1 MAEVV
6 LVFDEPVQ
14 FDGLSYAAQV
24 VGRPD
29 RHLWEGWIEF
39 AGKDSGE
46 VRRTPRETTQPD
58 RDALVYWATGLSAT
72 YLEGALRRALEP
84 PPHRRIEIMPEPYFE
99 SPAPSPVA
107 DVVAPDR
114 AILDPYS
121 VGAKGEE
128 LLRRELGALADWH
141 LRNIV
146 RGYALADPAV
156 DLEPLTQRELIELIV
171 GAVRPA

>member
-6 LVFDEPVQ
+6 FAFEPHVAI
-14 FDGLSYAAQV
+14 DGVPYAARV

-39 AGKDSGE
+39 VRTDGGD

-58 RDALVYWATGLSAT
+58 RDALVYWATGLSRT
-72 YLEGALRRALEP
+72 YLEGALHRALEP
-84 PPHRRIEIMPEPYFE
+84 PPRRRVEVVPEPYFD
-99 SPAPSPVA
+99 SPAPSSVP
-107 DVVAPDR
+107 DVVMSDYAV
-114 AILDPYS
+114 LDPFS
-121 VGAKGEE
+121 VGEKGED

-146 RGYALADPAV
+146 RAYRLADPMLN
-156 DLEPLTQRELIELIV
+156 LERLSQPELVELIV
-171 GAVRPA
+171 GAVQPA